1 MSEVESIQTC
11 KYTRADG
18 SRCADPIESEGGEF
32 CFWHDRD
39 VDKEGP
45 EVKQRLEERALS
57 GESMEGF
64 QLRFAH
70 LEGVKL
76 FSNDGFDLSKA
87 NLFRAHLQGAK
98 MFNINLQEADLKK
111 ADLSGANLNES
122 KMRGANILGTILQGA
137 RLERVDWGDDCVQE
151 REARELQR
159 EGKRHEA
166 LVRFEEAEEIY
177 RSLRQAYD
185 SAGRF
190 DNAGSF
196 FRMEMTMRRM
206 LLPPWSVGRVWSKI
220 VDLFCAYGES
230 PPRVIGFSVLINLL
244 CAIAYFVMGIKS
256 AEGPLRLDLQAGL
269 ADNVVA
275 YLNCVYYSIVTFTT
289 LGYGDITPTAGLLRA
304 LAAIQAFTGAF
315 MMAMFVAV
323 FGKKM
328 TRG

>member
-1 MSEVESIQTC
+1 
-11 KYTRADG
+11 
-18 SRCADPIESEGGEF
+18 
-32 CFWHDRD
+32 
-39 VDKEGP
+39 
-45 EVKQRLEERALS
+45 
-57 GESMEGF
+57 MEGF

-76 FSNDGFDLSKA
+76 HSDDGFDLSKA
-87 NLFRAHLQGAK
+87 KLFRAHLQGAK
-98 MFNINLQEADLKK
+98 MFNINLQNADLLK

-122 KMRGANILGTILQGA
+122 RMRGANILGTVLQGA

-159 EGKRHEA
+159 AGKRDEA
-166 LVRFEEAEEIY
+166 LASFEQAEEVY

-190 DNAGSF
+190 EDAGNF

-206 LLPPWSVGRVWSKI
+206 LMPPWSMGRIWSKV

-244 CAIAYFVMGIKS
+244 CAIAYFVIGIRS
-256 AEGPLRLDLQAGL
+256 PEGPLRLDLQAGF

-289 LGYGDITPTAGLLRA
+289 LGYGDITPTAGVLRG
-304 LAAIQAFTGAF
+304 LAALQAFTGAF

>member
-1 MSEVESIQTC
+1 MSEVESTQTC
-11 KYTRADG
+11 RYTRADG
-18 SRCADPIESEGGEF
+18 SRCTDPVESEGGEF
-32 CFWHDRD
+32 CYWHDRD
-39 VDKEGP
+39 ADKEGP
-45 EVKQRLEERALS
+45 EVKQRLEERAHN

-76 FSNDGFDLSKA
+76 YSNDGLDLSKA
-87 NLFRAHLQGAK
+87 NLFRARLQGASLY
-98 MFNINLQEADLKK
+98 NINLQGADLLK

-122 KMRGANILGTILQGA
+122 RMRGANILSAVLQGA
-137 RLERVDWGDDCVQE
+137 RLERVDWGDICVQE
-151 REARELQR
+151 REARQLKKA
-159 EGKRHEA
+159 GKRDEA
-166 LVRFEEAEEIY
+166 LVRFEEAEEVY

-190 DNAGSF
+190 ERAGHF

-206 LLPPWSVGRVWSKI
+206 LMPPWSVGRVWSKI

-230 PPRVIGFSVLINLL
+230 PPRVIGFSLLINLV
-244 CAIAYFVMGIKS
+244 CAVAYFVMGIKS
-256 AEGPLRLDLQAGL
+256 PQGPLRLDLHAGFS
-269 ADNVVA
+269 ANVEA

-289 LGYGDITPTAGLLRA
+289 LGYGDITPTAGVLRG
-304 LAAIQAFTGAF
+304 LAAVQAFTGAF